1 MPSEYYLNSERV
13 VKKLNTNLFVINKN
27 ENFSFQYL
35 LNDFQKVSLDEL
47 DKVKLLDRQD
57 TKFVFNQIH
66 LPLILQKIKPFYR
79 ILEINKKLV
88 FIYENTYFD
97 TDDFLFYNQHHNE
110 NRKRF
115 KVRFRKYSSNNKS
128 FFEIKIKN
136 NKNRTVKKRLLADEI
151 NECLGERERDLVSA
165 IIGLPADQLAPKLDL
180 EFSRITLT
188 DNSFNERLTID
199 TNLSAKN
206 GISSKIFDQLVISEI
221 KQKKY
226 NPKSDFIQILRELK
240 IQEMRFSK
248 YCMGMLHVNKE
259 IKYNRFKPKLL
270 QINKILTQR

>member
-1 MPSEYYLNSERV
+1 M
-13 VKKLNTNLFVINKN
+13 NKN
-27 ENFSFQYL
+27 KIFSLQYL
-35 LNDFQKVSLDEL
+35 LDNFQTVSLYQL

-57 TKFVFNQIH
+57 TKFVFNRIH
-66 LPLILQKIKPFYR
+66 LPLIMEKIKPFYR
-79 ILEINKKLV
+79 ILKINNDLV
-88 FIYENTYFD
+88 FTYETTYFD

-110 NRKRF
+110 KRKRF
-115 KVRFRKYSSNNKS
+115 KVRFRQYSSSNRS

-136 NKNRTVKKRLLADEI
+136 NKNRTVKKRLLVAEM
-151 NECLGERERDLVSA
+151 NKYLGEQEKDLVSE
-165 IIGLPADQLAPKLDL
+165 IIGLPPSQLAPKLNIQ
-180 EFSRITLT
+180 FSRITLA
-188 DNSFNERLTID
+188 DNCFNERLTID
-199 TNLSAKN
+199 TNLSVKN

-226 NPKSDFIQILRELK
+226 DPKSDFIQILRDLK

-270 QINKILTQR
+270 QINKILTQK

>member
-1 MPSEYYLNSERV
+1 M
-13 VKKLNTNLFVINKN
+13 NKN
-27 ENFSFQYL
+27 KKFLFQYL
-35 LNDFQKVSLDEL
+35 LNDFQAVSLKEL

-57 TKFVFNQIH
+57 TKFVFNQIQ
-66 LPLILQKIKPFYR
+66 LPLILEKIKPFYR
-79 ILEINKKLV
+79 ILEINNDRV
-88 FIYENTYFD
+88 FTYDTTYFD

-136 NKNRTVKKRLLADEI
+136 NKNRTLKKRLLVDEM
-151 NECLGERERDLVSA
+151 NEYLGEQERDLVSR
-165 IIGLPADQLAPKLDL
+165 IIGLPPDQLTSKLEL
-180 EFSRITLT
+180 KFSRITLT
-188 DNSFNERLTID
+188 DNNFNERLTID

-226 NPKSDFIQILRELK
+226 DTKSDFIQILRDLK

-270 QINKILTQR
+270 RINKILTQA

>member
-1 MPSEYYLNSERV
+1 M
-13 VKKLNTNLFVINKN
+13 NKN
-27 ENFSFQYL
+27 KKFLFQYL
-35 LNDFQKVSLDEL
+35 LNDFQAVSLKEL

-57 TKFVFNQIH
+57 TKFVFNQIQ
-66 LPLILQKIKPFYR
+66 LPLILEKIKPFYR
-79 ILEINKKLV
+79 ILEINNDRV
-88 FIYENTYFD
+88 FTYDTTYFD

-136 NKNRTVKKRLLADEI
+136 NKNRTLKKRLLVDEM
-151 NECLGERERDLVSA
+151 NEYLGEQERDLVSR
-165 IIGLPADQLAPKLDL
+165 IIGLPPDQLTSKLKL

-188 DNSFNERLTID
+188 DNNFTERLTID

-226 NPKSDFIQILRELK
+226 DTKSDFIQILRGLK

-248 YCMGMLHVNKE
+248 YCMGVLHLNDNV
-259 IKYNRFKPKLL
+259 KYNRFKPKLL
-270 QINKILTQR
+270 QINKILTQV

>member
-1 MPSEYYLNSERV
+1 M
-13 VKKLNTNLFVINKN
+13 NKN
-27 ENFSFQYL
+27 KKFLFQYL
-35 LNDFQKVSLDEL
+35 LNDFQAVSLKEL

-57 TKFVFNQIH
+57 TKFVFNQIQ
-66 LPLILQKIKPFYR
+66 LPLILEKIKPFYR
-79 ILEINKKLV
+79 ILEINNDRV
-88 FIYENTYFD
+88 FTYDTTYFD

-136 NKNRTVKKRLLADEI
+136 NKNRTLKKRLLVDEM
-151 NECLGERERDLVSA
+151 NEYLGEQERDLASR
-165 IIGLPADQLAPKLDL
+165 IISLPPDQLTSKLKL

-206 GISSKIFDQLVISEI
+206 GITSKIFDQLVISEI
-221 KQKKY
+221 KQKNTIQ
-226 NPKSDFIQILRELK
+226 NPILF
-240 IQEMRFSK
+240 RF
-248 YCMGMLHVNKE
+248 YVV
-259 IKYNRFKPKLL
+259 
-270 QINKILTQR
+270 